1 MEKFKKIWNTVTTT
15 LVVIVVLA
23 ALLLVGVRFVGFRVY
38 TVLSGSMEPTYHVA
52 SLIYVKEVDPL
63 TLQTGDV
70 ITYMVNEETMV
81 THRIVGIMP
90 DENEPGVLRFR
101 TKGDANS
108 SEDGTL
114 VHSQNVIGTPVL
126 TIPKIGYFVDYIQKP
141 PGMYFGIA
149 GAALLL
155 VLVFVP
161 DLLFDDEAE
170 KKKKAEAAAVAEA
183 ENPDLDAQ
191 PPQE

>member
-1 MEKFKKIWNTVTTT
+1 MEKTFKIISKTLSTALVTV
-15 LVVIVVLA
+15 VVLLA
-23 ALLLVGVRFVGFRVY
+23 ILLAGVRLIGFTPY
-38 TVLSGSMEPTYHVA
+38 TVLSGSMEPTYHVG

-70 ITYMVNEETMV
+70 ITYMVNEETVV

-90 DENEPGVLRFR
+90 DENEAGVVRFR
-101 TKGDANS
+101 TKGDANN

-126 TIPKIGYFVDYIQKP
+126 TIPEIGYAVDYIQHP

-170 KKKKAEAAAVAEA
+170 KKKKAEAEAAAAADTASDE
-183 ENPDLDAQ
+183 Q
-191 PPQE
+191 PPQD

>member
-1 MEKFKKIWNTVTTT
+1 MKAFKKIWNIATTV
-15 LVVIVVLA
+15 VVVLVVLA
-23 ALLLVGVRFVGFRVY
+23 AILLVGVRFVGYRVY
-38 TVLSGSMEPTYHVA
+38 TVLSGSMEPTYHVG

-70 ITYMVNEETMV
+70 ITYMVNEETVV

-90 DENEPGVLRFR
+90 DENEAGVVRFR
-101 TKGDANS
+101 TKGDANN

-126 TIPKIGYFVDYIQKP
+126 TVPEIGYAVDYIQHP

-170 KKKKAEAAAVAEA
+170 KKKKAEAEAAAA
-183 ENPDLDAQ
+183 ADTASDAQ
-191 PPQE
+191 PPQD

>member
-1 MEKFKKIWNTVTTT
+1 M
-15 LVVIVVLA
+15 
-23 ALLLVGVRFVGFRVY
+23 
-38 TVLSGSMEPTYHVA
+38 
-52 SLIYVKEVDPL
+52 
-63 TLQTGDV
+63 QTGDV
-70 ITYMVNEETMV
+70 ITYMVNEETVV

-90 DENEPGVLRFR
+90 DENEAGVVRFR
-101 TKGDANS
+101 TKGDANN

-126 TIPKIGYFVDYIQKP
+126 TIPEIGYAVDYIQHP

-170 KKKKAEAAAVAEA
+170 KKKKAEAEAAAAADTASDE
-183 ENPDLDAQ
+183 Q
-191 PPQE
+191 PPQD